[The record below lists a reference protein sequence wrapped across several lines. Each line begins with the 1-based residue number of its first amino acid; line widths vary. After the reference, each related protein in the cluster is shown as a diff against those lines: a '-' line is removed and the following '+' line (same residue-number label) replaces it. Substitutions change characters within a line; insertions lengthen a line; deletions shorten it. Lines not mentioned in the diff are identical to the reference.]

1 MFGVLK
7 KIFGSKQDK
16 DVRAYSPRIEEIN
29 HFATA
34 YQQLS
39 NDELRNKTLEFRA
52 RIADYLSAID
62 LEISNLKEQAEQEP
76 DVFTKEDIYNE
87 IDKKQKERNQQIEE
101 ILHKLLPE
109 AFAVVKET
117 ARRFFYNESLSLK
130 ATDHDRD
137 LSINKSYIT
146 LNGDQAVYSNKWTA
160 AGGDITWN
168 MIHYDVQL
176 IGGMVLHDGKIAE
189 MGTGEGKPWWQPC
202 QPISTPYPA
211 KGSISLPSMT
221 IWHVGTLNGLLR
233 FLNFYC

>member
-87 IDKKQKERNQQIEE
+87 IDKKQKERN
-101 ILHKLLPE
+101 
-109 AFAVVKET
+109 
-117 ARRFFYNESLSLK
+117 
-130 ATDHDRD
+130 
-137 LSINKSYIT
+137 
-146 LNGDQAVYSNKWTA
+146 
-160 AGGDITWN
+160 
-168 MIHYDVQL
+168 
-176 IGGMVLHDGKIAE
+176 
-189 MGTGEGKPWWQPC
+189 
-202 QPISTPYPA
+202 
-211 KGSISLPSMT
+211 
-221 IWHVGTLNGLLR
+221 
-233 FLNFYC
+233 